1 MDELTLASLIDL
13 REPNVVKKLVSKA
26 LSIGKAAF
34 GIFLFEYKLDPTK
47 PKKITTVLL
56 YKKAADAKAAMKQI
70 KKEGRHKIQK
80 TAIGEFTNKT
90 ATEWT
95 FEKTGGGASI
105 DLVSVAGAE
114 IFADSKLTL
123 KVQQGKLDPDMILDD
138 EDTAT
143 PSSDVAPNEQA
154 DATKKTETPKADVAA
169 KIKCSLD
176 KYATSLDAFEKQIT
190 PANMK
195 AIYDKVDM
203 VKAKIVEFKQLLAQE
218 TAVDGELIKLL
229 GTVNKKANDL
239 QAKID
244 ELEGSAKKDSDVT
257 SASAEVRKVLQQFIA
272 KKNAIAK
279 AMEENPANPKIAAIF
294 QKMQTE
300 YVAAKTEIAKL
311 VGTDKV
317 AYGKAL
323 TILNAEKEKLDI
335 LEQAALEHKEDADD
349 KAELEAELRA
359 ILKGKEP
366 QQLYEEWDTQLKTL
380 QADIQQLIKQAQGAK

>member
-1 MDELTLASLIDL
+1 MLTLESLQAMKGLSEFKNEFKAAVKKTELVIMLIDYADL
-13 REPNVVKKLVSKA
+13 GKKAPVA
-26 LSIGKAAF
+26 LLFKKDAEFKAA
-34 GIFLFEYKLDPTK
+34 
-47 PKKITTVLL
+47 
-56 YKKAADAKAAMKQI
+56 AKAI
-70 KKEGRHKIQK
+70 KKKKVHKW
-80 TAIGEFTNKT
+80 NKVVCGT
-90 ATEWT
+90 LLKDQEKEWT
-95 FEKTGGGASI
+95 LDVTGGGASL
-105 DLVSVAGAE
+105 DLATLKGNELFSVVNV
-114 IFADSKLTL
+114 TL

-169 KIKCSLD
+169 QIKSSLD

-218 TAVDGELIKLL
+218 TAVDGGLMKLL
-229 GTVNKKANDL
+229 ETVDKKADSL

-244 ELEGSAKKDSDVT
+244 ALEESAKEDSDVT
-257 SASAEVRKVLQQFIA
+257 SASTEVRKVLQQFIA
-272 KKNAIAK
+272 KKNAIEK
-279 AMEENPANPKIAAIF
+279 AMKENPANPKIAAIF

-300 YVAAKTEIAKL
+300 YVAAKTEISKL
-311 VGTDKV
+311 TGTDET
-317 AYGKAL
+317 AYEKAL
-323 TILNAEKEKLDI
+323 TILNAEKAKLDI

-349 KAELEAELRA
+349 NVELQAELRA
-359 ILKGKEP
+359 MLKGKEP
-366 QQLYEEWDTQLKTL
+366 QQVFEEWDAQLKTL